1 MRKFQV
7 LLTFLLGFVVSS
19 FAAQPVEWT
28 AVVDLASN
36 NEGVLKISA
45 EIEDGWKLYGMD
57 LPLGGPVSTNI
68 QIEATGAEM
77 KGDLVAETKCIS
89 ANDETFQSTL
99 EWWEGNATF
108 SQRFKVV
115 DQSATFSIKIRY
127 MSCDGTTCTRPTN
140 SKLVIE
146 INK

>member
-1 MRKFQV
+1 MRKLQV
-7 LLTFLLGFVVSS
+7 LLIFLLCFVVTS

-28 AVVDLASN
+28 AVVDMASN
-36 NEGVLKISA
+36 DEGVIKISA
-45 EIEDGWKLYGMD
+45 EIEEGWKLYGMD
-57 LPLGGPVSTNI
+57 LPLGGPVSTTI

-77 KGDLVAETKCIS
+77 EGDLVAETKCIS
-89 ANDETFQSTL
+89 AEDATFQSIL

-115 DQSATFSIKIRY
+115 EPLATFSIKIRY

-140 SKLVIE
+140 SKLIIE

>member
-7 LLTFLLGFVVSS
+7 FLVFLLSFVVSS

-36 NEGVLKISA
+36 NEGVLTISA
-45 EIEDGWKLYGMD
+45 EIADGWKLYGMN
-57 LPLGGPVSTNI
+57 LPSGGPVPTTI
-68 QIEATGAEM
+68 HVEATGAQM
-77 KGDLVAETKCIS
+77 KGDLVAETKSIT
-89 ANDETFQSTL
+89 AEDTIFQSEL

-108 SQRFKVV
+108 SQRFKVE
-115 DQSATFSIKIRY
+115 DPLAIFSIKIRF

-140 SKLVIE
+140 SKLIIE